1 MKNVNKFNSFL
12 KAEVNI
18 NRGRLNLLNSRVP
31 TVTEF
36 LSKGLS
42 PAYVKVERHG
52 SYALRTIIQPVN
64 NGEYDADLL
73 LFLKHDP
80 AKQPA
85 DYIGQVYDCLRR
97 DSPFSGIARL
107 QSRSVAI
114 DYAGD
119 FHLDLVP
126 CIERGGQHCICNS
139 KTNRFEE
146 TDGAGYRDWFNA
158 KTAITHGNLKGAVK
172 LLKYMRDHKGNFAAP
187 SIILTTLVGN
197 NIHESDDRSNFR
209 NVPDTLKIVSNRI
222 NAFLQANPSM
232 PRMRNPVRRQESFN
246 NHWKQSD
253 YRNFREKFNLYTAK
267 INAAWYETNPQRSV
281 NKWRE
286 LFGDNFGR

>member
-18 NRGRLNLLNSRVP
+18 NRERLNLLNRRAP
-31 TVTEF
+31 AVTEF
-36 LSKGLS
+36 LSKALS
-42 PAYVKVERHG
+42 PSFVKVERQG

-85 DYIGQVYDCLRR
+85 DYIRQVYDCLRR
-97 DSPFSGIARL
+97 DSSFSRIVRV
-107 QSRSVAI
+107 QSRSVAV

-119 FHLDLVP
+119 FHLDIVP
-126 CIERGGQHCICNS
+126 CIERGGQRCICNR
-139 KTNRFEE
+139 KTKQFEV
-146 TDGAGYRDWFNA
+146 TDGTGYRDWFNA

-172 LLKYMRDHKGNFAAP
+172 LLKYMRDHKGNFEVP

-197 NIHESDDRSNFR
+197 SIHESDDRANFR
-209 NVPDTLKIVSNRI
+209 NVPDTLKIVSHRI
-222 NAFLQANPSM
+222 NAFLQANSAM
-232 PRMRNPVRRQESFN
+232 PALRNPVRRQESFN
-246 NHWKQSD
+246 QHWQPAD
-253 YRNFREKFNLYTAK
+253 YKNFREKFAIYTGK
-267 INAAWYETNPQRSV
+267 INAAWDETDRRQSIR
-281 NKWRE
+281 KWQE
-286 LFGDNFGR
+286 LFGGNFGR

>member
-1 MKNVNKFNSFL
+1 MKNVAEFSSFL

-18 NRGRLNLLNSRVP
+18 NPGRLNILNSRAT

-36 LSKGLS
+36 LSKNLG

-52 SYALRTIIQPVN
+52 SYALGTIIQPVN

-85 DYIGQVYDCLRR
+85 DYIRQVYDCLRR
-97 DSPFSGIARL
+97 DSRFSRIARL
-107 QSRSVAI
+107 QSRSVAV

-126 CIERGGQHCICNS
+126 CIERGGQHCICNK
-139 KTNRFEE
+139 KTNRFEP
-146 TDGAGYRDWFNA
+146 TDGTGYRDWFNA
-158 KTAITHGNLKGAVK
+158 KTVVTHGNLKGAVK
-172 LLKYMRDHKGNFAAP
+172 LLKYMRDHKGNFETP

-197 NIHESDDRSNFR
+197 NIHASDDRSNFR

-222 NAFLQANPSM
+222 NAFLQTNSAM
-232 PRMRNPVRRQESFN
+232 PRMRNPVRHQESFN

-253 YRNFREKFNLYTAK
+253 YRNFREKFNIYTAK
-267 INAAWYETNPQRSV
+267 INAAWDEPDPQRSIS
-281 NKWRE
+281 KWRE